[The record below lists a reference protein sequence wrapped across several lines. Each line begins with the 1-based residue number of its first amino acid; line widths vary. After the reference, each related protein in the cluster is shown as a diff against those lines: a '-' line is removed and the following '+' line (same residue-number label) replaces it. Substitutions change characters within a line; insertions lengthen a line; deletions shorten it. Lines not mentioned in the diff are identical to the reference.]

1 MTEEDRATLKRI
13 EEKIDLLLA
22 RLPEFVEGELVAQP
36 PPDRIASAFERLHAR
51 RK

>member
-1 MTEEDRATLKRI
+1 MNDEDRAALKRI
-13 EEKIDLLLA
+13 EEKLDLLLA
-22 RLPEFVEGELVAQP
+22 RLSEFAEGLVAEP